1 MERRNIATLS
11 ANQGDRRRDG
21 SWTEEQCGQKSKGKC
36 KSALDRLKKMKKD
49 KERLEKIS
57 EDKERKD
64 KEQGK
69 QDEKAKEEKWG
80 KLEGNDWKQ
89 N

>member
-1 MERRNIATLS
+1 
-11 ANQGDRRRDG
+11 
-21 SWTEEQCGQKSKGKC
+21 
-36 KSALDRLKKMKKD
+36 MKKD

-69 QDEKAKEEKWG
+69 QDEKANEEKWG

-89 N
+89 NLTTKLYLNNKTHINNCT

>member
-1 MERRNIATLS
+1 M
-11 ANQGDRRRDG
+11 
-21 SWTEEQCGQKSKGKC
+21 
-36 KSALDRLKKMKKD
+36 KKMKKD

-80 KLEGNDWKQ
+80 KLEGNDWKWLNFILTTKLILIIAHKTQ
-89 N
+89 SDQKWQKLAIFGSK